1 VPIPAG
7 DEIFVPP
14 EAEHYGDPPVDV
26 SPLYLP
32 TAEYEVQSV
41 NQTTRYA
48 RDGRAIQTIEV
59 DFQILG
65 LAGLYS
71 ILIDNYAFD
80 HADPLEYIRHR
91 VYTVRE
97 LWALPERLPP
107 YVAVYGIV
115 TAPVVTLDSVVPVPD
130 PAGGGSAQW
139 AGTVNP
145 QGYAATADF
154 EITHVGDAEP
164 TLVSATIDIPASTTA
179 VRINGTTG
187 PVDPGLYSCVITA
200 DNRHGLSTSAERA
213 LRIV

>member
-7 DEIFVPP
+7 DEVFVPP
-14 EAEHYGDPPVDV
+14 DAESYGDPAVDV

-32 TAEYEVQSV
+32 TAEYEVQTV
-41 NQTTRYA
+41 NQTVRYD
-48 RDGRAIQTIEV
+48 RTGRAVQTIDV

-65 LAGLYS
+65 LPGLYS

-97 LWALPERLPP
+97 LYALPKRLPP
-107 YVAVYGIV
+107 YVPVYGIV

-145 QGYAATADF
+145 QGFAAVAHF
-154 EITHVGDAEP
+154 EITVLGEADP
-164 TLVSATIDIPASTTA
+164 FLVSDDIPVADSTTA
-179 VRINGTTG
+179 VALTGTTG
-187 PVDPGLYSCVITA
+187 PVDPGLYTVALSA
-200 DNRHGLSTSAERA
+200 DNRHGLGFSPELA
-213 LRIV
+213 LRIA

>member
-1 VPIPAG
+1 MALPAG
-7 DEIFVPP
+7 DAGVTPP

-59 DFQILG
+59 DFQIIG

-115 TAPVVTLDSVVPVPD
+115 TAPVVTLESAVAVPD
-130 PAGGGSAQW
+130 PAGGGSVQW

-145 QGYAATADF
+145 QGFAAVAHF
-154 EITHVGDAEP
+154 EITALGDADP
-164 TLVSATIDIPASTTA
+164 FLVSADIPVPDSTTA
-179 VRINGTTG
+179 VALTGTTG
-187 PVDPGLYSCVITA
+187 PVDPGLYTVTLSA
-200 DNRHGLSTSAERA
+200 DNRHGVGSSPERA
-213 LRIV
+213 VRIS